1 MNVTNRVLTN
11 NGDEPTRRFAWY
23 GYIED
28 ITRWR
33 EDIYT
38 GYYVTARG
46 YEFYLRVFNSIPKL
60 FRRPEERSRT
70 FSENFRR
77 FPMITF
83 EEDPKMVRWY
93 TNEFTNYHR
102 YLHMWGYRIVFINLL
117 PLGMPLTF
125 REIFATRLFRD
136 FEVRIFRDTLISRFC
151 ENFAFWFALISRFWV
166 RQTLFH
172 WQCCLTCPW
181 IWSNLINNV
190 QINRNATGYV
200 NSNVSVKSK
209 VQHPPPGIPRAFDV
223 FSCPGGRGIWLT

>member
-1 MNVTNRVLTN
+1 MASQLEKVLNWIGQVTSKSYCRLFFCFQKCPIIFINSWLISGGSCFPIFFGRSCSLDFIYLYTVESTCLPPCLSCASSLLPERSWKLCFIRMNVSNRVLTN
-11 NGDEPTRRFAWY
+11 NRDEPTRRFAWY

-102 YLHMWGYRIVFINLL
+102 YLHMWGYPIFTCEDIVSFLSICYH
-117 PLGMPLTF
+117 T
-125 REIFATRLFRD
+125 
-136 FEVRIFRDTLISRFC
+136 VC
-151 ENFAFWFALISRFWV
+151 
-166 RQTLFH
+166 H
-172 WQCCLTCPW
+172 
-181 IWSNLINNV
+181 
-190 QINRNATGYV
+190 
-200 NSNVSVKSK
+200 
-209 VQHPPPGIPRAFDV
+209 
-223 FSCPGGRGIWLT
+223 